1 MKWLRFDDG
10 NGPAYGRLN
19 GDGTTIEV
27 VEGTPWGIHRES
39 GRRAELSRVQLLAPV
54 DVHHVYGVGL
64 NYVNHIKEVGAKTP
78 KIPLL
83 FMKPNSAVVGPDK
96 AVIYPREGQDVHYE
110 CELAVVIGKRA
121 RRVSVTDALGLV
133 LGYTCAND
141 ISERVIQREEM
152 GMGSLVVSKG
162 YDTFCPLGPF
172 IVSGLDPSNLR
183 IQTRINGKVRQDS
196 NTSDLLFDVPTLI
209 AYLSQSIT
217 LEPGDVI
224 LTGTPAGI
232 GPVLPGDVMEIDI
245 EGIGILRNPVVAED
259 GAKTQSRP
267 SN

>member
-10 NGPAYGRLN
+10 NGPACGRLQDN
-19 GDGTTIEV
+19 GSTIEV
-27 VEGTPWGIHRES
+27 IDGTPFGKHRDT
-39 GRRAELSRVQLLAPV
+39 GKRADLARVQLLAPV
-54 DVHHVYGVGL
+54 EVHHVYGVGL

-83 FMKPNSAVVGPDK
+83 FMKPKSAVIGPD
-96 AVIYPREGQDVHYE
+96 APVIYPREGQDVHYE
-110 CELAVVIGKRA
+110 CELAVVIGTRA
-121 RRVSVTDALGLV
+121 RRVAVADALGV
-133 LGYTCAND
+133 VFGYTCAND

-152 GMGSLVVSKG
+152 GMGSLVVGKG

-172 IVSGLDPSNLR
+172 VVTGIDPSNLR

-209 AYLSQSIT
+209 SYLSQAIT

-224 LTGTPAGI
+224 ITGTPAGI

-245 EGIGILRNPVVAED
+245 EGIGILRNPVEAEH
-259 GAKTQSRP
+259 A
-267 SN
+267 

>member
-10 NGPAYGRLN
+10 NGPVYGRLQD
-19 GDGTTIEV
+19 DGTTIEAID
-27 VEGTPWGIHRES
+27 GTPFGIHRDS
-39 GRRAELSRVQLLAPV
+39 GKRAELSRVQLLAPV
-54 DVHHVYGVGL
+54 EVHHVYGVGL

-83 FMKPNSAVVGPDK
+83 FMKPNSAVIGPD
-96 AVIYPREGQDVHYE
+96 APVIYPREGQDVHYE
-110 CELAVVIGKRA
+110 CELAVVIGLRA
-121 RRVSVTDALGLV
+121 RRVSVADALGVV

-172 IVSGLDPSNLR
+172 IVSGIDPSNLR
-183 IQTRINGKVRQDS
+183 IQTRINDEVRQDS

-224 LTGTPAGI
+224 ITGTPAGI
-232 GPVLPGDVMEIDI
+232 GPVVPGDVMEIDI
-245 EGIGILRNPVVAED
+245 EGIGILRNPVEAE
-259 GAKTQSRP
+259 GA
-267 SN
+267 